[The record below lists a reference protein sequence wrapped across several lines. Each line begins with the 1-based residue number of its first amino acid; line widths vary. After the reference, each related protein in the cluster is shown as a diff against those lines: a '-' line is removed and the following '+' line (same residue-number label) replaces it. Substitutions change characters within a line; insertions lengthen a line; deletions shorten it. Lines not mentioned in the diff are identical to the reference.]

1 MEGKLKVTKER
12 YRSRVSIIVDVLKAV
27 ESEDNEDQRLTHIMS
42 KANLPYNRFSSI
54 LSDLVSKG
62 LIAEKGSGEKKSYAL
77 TPKGKSTSKNTR
89 NSKTLRSL
97 RIKHIERS
105 RTHNSLGHL
114 LHPSRRGRP
123 PTPATKL
130 D

>member
-77 TPKGKSTSKNTR
+77 TPKGKKYVQEYE
-89 NSKTLRSL
+89 KF
-97 RIKHIERS
+97 K
-105 RTHNSLGHL
+105 
-114 LHPSRRGRP
+114 
-123 PTPATKL
+123 KL
-130 D
+130 SEAFGLNI